1 VAPVAIEP
9 GDGPA
14 LVAILP
20 EVTELY
26 LRVRAGQPHA
36 SVPVYGRDAFRERTL
51 SQTGRPGFAAV
62 LARAGPELVG
72 FTFGF
77 CLPPGTWWRGQATRP
92 APEVLDRPTFAVIE
106 LNVAP
111 DQRGRGIGG
120 RLLRELLRDRPE
132 PYAVLTTSPDEPA
145 RAMYDRWGWVSIG
158 TARHSPDAP
167 LMDQLLLPL
176 TPAGP

>member
-1 VAPVAIEP
+1 VAPVAVER

-36 SVPVYGRDAFRERTL
+36 SAPLYGPDAFRERTL
-51 SQTGRPGFAAV
+51 GQARRPGFAAV
-62 LARAGPELVG
+62 LARAGSELVG
-72 FTFGF
+72 FAFGF
-77 CLPPGTWWRGQATRP
+77 RLPPGSWWRGQATRP
-92 APEVLDRPTFAVIE
+92 APEVLARPTFAVIE

-111 DQRGRGIGG
+111 AWRGQGIGR
-120 RLLRELLRDRPE
+120 RLMRELLRDRPE

-145 RAMYDRWGWVSIG
+145 RAMYDRWGWVQVG

-167 LMDQLLLPL
+167 LMDQLLLRLPS
-176 TPAGP
+176 A